1 MAIPSVFIFSW
12 NTQSHP
18 MDVNTP
24 FALPPQISD
33 NKPDI
38 VVFGTQEDRKPGSY
52 LQSDVFPSLL
62 SPLGYTLVTK
72 TRMMGLGKT
81 CYKGVFSMDLFTRG
95 CRVSCYVRNE
105 LVPLTIATTTTY
117 TCCFYTR
124 NKGAAVV
131 YCTIQGYQPCVFICC
146 HMPFDSQSLDPS
158 SPWTRSA
165 SRICLSNYYL
175 NQIIEQIVITPDYL
189 TYIFGDLNY
198 RMTADLGDI
207 TYTNLTN
214 SNSSFGICGLS
225 TPKYEFADV
234 LNYIEQFDE
243 FRQQVSKANIP
254 YLEEGP
260 LLFAPT
266 NKLQVNRLPGELSWR
281 RGKRNQRNPSWT
293 DRICG
298 MFNGDDRPRCIYY
311 NRYENETTIHSDHCA
326 VIALWV

>member
-18 MDVNTP
+18 MDVNTV
-24 FALPPQISD
+24 FTLPPQISE
-33 NKPDI
+33 NNPDI
-38 VVFGTQEDRKPGSY
+38 IVFGTQEDRKPGSY
-52 LQSDVFPSLL
+52 LQSDVLPRLL
-62 SPLGYTLVTK
+62 TPLGYTRVAK

-95 CRVSCYVRNE
+95 CRISCYVRNE
-105 LVPLTIATTTTY
+105 LVPLTTTTTTTY

-124 NKGAAVV
+124 NKGAAAI
-131 YCTIQGYQPCVFICC
+131 YCIIQGYQPCVFICC

-175 NQIIEQIVITPDYL
+175 NQIIEQIVVTPDYL

-198 RMTADLGDI
+198 RMTADLGDV
-207 TYTNLTN
+207 TYTNL
-214 SNSSFGICGLS
+214 SNSGFISDSSIVS
-225 TPKYEFADV
+225 
-234 LNYIEQFDE
+234 YIEQLDE
-243 FRQQVSKANIP
+243 FRQQVAKANIP

-266 NKLQVNRLPGELSWR
+266 NKLQVNRLPNELSWR
-281 RGKRNQRNPSWT
+281 RGKKNQRNPSWT

-298 MFNGDDRPRCIYY
+298 MFNGDNRPKCIYY
-311 NRYENETTIHSDHCA
+311 NRYENETTILSDHCA
-326 VIALWV
+326 VVSLWL